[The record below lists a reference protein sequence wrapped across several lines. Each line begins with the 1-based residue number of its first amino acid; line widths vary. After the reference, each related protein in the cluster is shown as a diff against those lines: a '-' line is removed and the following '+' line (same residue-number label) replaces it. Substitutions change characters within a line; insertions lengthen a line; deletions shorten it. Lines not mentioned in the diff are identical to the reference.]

1 MDIIIHFSSNHLYD
15 HKLAAFR
22 YYINRMITLPIT
34 EQARK
39 QEWGNI
45 IIIAHNNGFPEP
57 IIQKMRTKLMN
68 KRNQPQGTQ
77 QSQQNPK
84 KWINFTYYG
93 HTIRKITNL
102 LKHTNLQIAFRP
114 TNTTYQ

>member
-1 MDIIIHFSSNHLYD
+1 MSTNYTT

-22 YYINRMITLPIT
+22 YYINRMITLSIT

-39 QEWGNI
+39 QEWRNI
-45 IIIAHNNGFPEP
+45 IIIAHNNGFPESL
-57 IIQKMRTKLMN
+57 IQKLRTKLMN

-84 KWINFTYYG
+84 NWINFTYYG
-93 HTIRKITNL
+93 PTIQKITNL
-102 LKHTNLQIAFRP
+102 FNCV
-114 TNTTYQ
+114 